1 MTTLLGPSGPQ
12 AHLALYHSSLHTGVK
27 YHTIRLTFINTPIPR
42 SHASQRLQSP
52 LSIACCG
59 NTRRADEE
67 ERPTACV
74 HRKKQM
80 DTLDLVRQLKQ
91 PPSSGCSLSLGLR
104 PKGGL
109 CCTVLVQAGKALE
122 FWPLLILTREPT
134 AGILGLFWASQA

>member
-1 MTTLLGPSGPQ
+1 MPHRGFRVPSVLLAVGIQGVPMKRRGPQ
-12 AHLALYHSSLHTGVK
+12 RVST
-27 YHTIRLTFINTPIPR
+27 
-42 SHASQRLQSP
+42 
-52 LSIACCG
+52 
-59 NTRRADEE
+59 E
-67 ERPTACV
+67 
-74 HRKKQM
+74 KKQM